1 MVAHV
6 QTIEELKSEFE
17 ADAQIL
23 NGITVLVLDI
33 SSACTGYSIIHL
45 DFLHKK
51 AKLTKAGAIWFGA
64 DWEHPEKYNYMANAI
79 TNYFWVAE
87 QVDYIVYEAYSINP
101 KKMTGVSVVPEM
113 VGAIKSA
120 AWENSVKVSSILPQ
134 TWRSILQ
141 IKKTPEKDF
150 KQPTKD
156 KVLTI
161 AQVPEEVNSNITKQP
176 RKTPSDLYDSIAIA
190 WAWSKKLGFSDLDCK
205 DSKYQTHVGVME

>member
-1 MVAHV
+1 MAEHV
-6 QTIEELKSEFE
+6 QTLDELKQEV
-17 ADAQIL
+17 DANAQKID
-23 NGITVLVLDI
+23 GVTVLVLDI
-33 SSACTGYSIIHL
+33 SSSCTGYSIVHL

-51 AKLTKAGAIWFGA
+51 AKLKKAGAIWFGA
-64 DWEHPEKYNYMANAI
+64 EWEHQEKYNYMANAI

-87 QVDYIVYEAYSINP
+87 QIDYIVYEAYSINP

-141 IKKTPEKDF
+141 IKKTADKDF

-161 AQVPEEVNSNITKQP
+161 AAIPEVVTSNITKQP
-176 RKTPSDLYDSIAIA
+176 RNTPSDLYDAVAIA
-190 WAWSKKLGFSDLDCK
+190 WAWTKKLGFSDLDCGT
-205 DSKYQTHVGVME
+205 SQYQTHVGVMD